1 MRQIS
6 WVPGAKAANVNIDT
20 PAGSPKIDSLLAC
33 FVKRAEVI
41 TWAGLGA
48 AGATIG
54 TTDVAAAGSGSDAV
68 SEAETKTV
76 VTTTPASGEVQK
88 VDEDTIQ
95 LGDAILAGDEV
106 VIQYL
111 SVGELVKVS

>member
-1 MRQIS
+1 MREIS
-6 WVPGAKAANVNIDT
+6 WVPGAQAANTNIDL
-20 PAGSPKIDSLLAC
+20 PSGSPKIDSLLAC

-48 AGATIG
+48 AGATIA
-54 TTDVAAAGSGSDAV
+54 TSDVAAAAAGSDAV
-68 SEAETKTV
+68 SEAETKSV
-76 VTTTPASGEVQK
+76 VATAPATGEVQK

-106 VIQYL
+106 VIRYVT
-111 SVGELVKVS
+111 VGELVKVS

>member
-1 MRQIS
+1 MRQVS
-6 WVPGAKAANVNIDT
+6 WVPGATAANTNIDI
-20 PAGSPKIDSLLAC
+20 PAGSPKIESLLAC
-33 FVKRAEVI
+33 HVKRAEVI
-41 TWAGLGA
+41 TWSGLGA
-48 AGATIG
+48 AGATIA
-54 TTDVAAAGSGSDAV
+54 TTDVVAAGSGSDAV

-76 VTTTPASGEVQK
+76 VTATPGGGQVQK

-111 SVGELVKVS
+111 PVGELVKVA